1 MLKRFFDIFCSLIG
15 IILLS
20 PLFLIICLLQ
30 IISSGFPVFY
40 IQNRVGKDN
49 IDFNLFKFR
58 TMKTDSDKLGLLT
71 VGGRDPR
78 VTQLGYY
85 LRKFK
90 IDEFPQLFNVLLGT
104 MSLVGP
110 RPEVR
115 KYVDMYN
122 EAQRHVLSVKPGI
135 TDYAS
140 IEFINENEMLAQ
152 SNEPEKTYINDIMPK
167 KLALNLKYIKDQNL
181 MVDLKIITK
190 TILKIAK

>member
-1 MLKRFFDIFCSLIG
+1 MIG

-58 TMKTDSDKLGLLT
+58 TMRTDSDKLGLLT